1 MKKRVRMLSLLLS
14 ACMML
19 NLAPLPVY
27 ASEAQAEVAVDES
40 FSDVDTPAEEE
51 EVQSEETNTENETP
65 AEETDKEDFNNEAD
79 TEENQVVVEEPEVE
93 ELVGEGEEAPETP
106 AEEPVTEKENESEYF
121 EVTDGVLT
129 LKSGVDKNKLP
140 KKITLDLF
148 AKTNAEITKIG
159 ADVFAGSSIMEITV
173 PKTVSEFG
181 VGAFKDCRSL
191 TTFAF
196 EDSTSAAT
204 VISEDMFS
212 GCANL
217 KWSGSSVY
225 FAIPDSV
232 TVIGKNAFSGCTAL
246 QGINIG
252 SSVTTISDYAF
263 NGCTNLVKLEGFG
276 SSKVATI
283 GEYAFSGTA
292 IDDDERNV
300 KFPSTLTK
308 IKSNAFAKCEYIGIV
323 DLSNTS
329 LTSEGLDARCFAD
342 SHILGIKLPAS
353 YKTVPAGVFE
363 DCKYLEQITIGSKE
377 AGKGVEVIEPY
388 AFKNCDRLKKV
399 ILENSVTTVKDFAF
413 DNCTSLKTIEINQ
426 KDIESGLTSVKL
438 TADSFPIY
446 QGLEI
451 YSYSGTGEEWAG
463 THKADGIVY
472 KSKFTGMNVVTNGAS
487 LGNSL
492 SANPGKNV
500 SVGTKVT
507 VKDTPAS
514 GYYLISMTHGPL
526 PTGVD
531 YTKRFVDSSK
541 SFVVS
546 SADIKNNEIVVN
558 AAFAKLPNDVTF
570 TFEDSKDANKV
581 VRDGKEFSVTYDTA
595 NQIEQLLIRAKTN
608 NGYGTV
614 YSNPWLWNFAT
625 SDKSVVT
632 VDANGKIK
640 LLKKTSANK
649 TVYVTATLKA
659 NTNIQL
665 KLKVKVNGETKFKDV
680 KGVEFPNRPYKF
692 ENGIDTDA
700 GMPYIQTSKAWVE
713 AGASNKLTRDFE
725 VKVDAVD
732 ELDNSIESSF
742 KWQSGDTAIAKVK
755 SATTDCN
762 ENTIM
767 ICGVGETTI
776 TATSTVDANKSI
788 SFIVRVVD
796 KTPYVADETITINA
810 PATEIDSVGSI
821 AKGIEFSLIQA
832 YGGVIAKDHI
842 TVVKKNGSKWDDLSE
857 YFVVEKYGDLKDNV
871 QKMLIAVA
879 EGTSYYNN
887 NASYTNLYLK
897 LSVDGD
903 YYYVAFPKVTIA
915 NKKPAPSISKITGK
929 INTFYT
935 NDAPE
940 QGEVVIK
947 LKSPTGY
954 AFDNSYKPVLE
965 SAETDTEENFSKN
978 FKVLTTDDKDYTTLK
993 IVQKQR
999 ILEPNTKNKVI
1010 TTGYLKFKYN
1020 GYDACKLKITVPTG
1034 RTAPS
1039 LSLEKT
1045 SVTTHK
1051 YAKGQTYEISLLEKV
1066 KNKKEVVDIDDSFT
1080 SVEYTGNSSYY
1091 FNYNSLEPAFDK
1103 ANDKLVVKLAD
1114 EAPSTTAKACMLVE
1128 NKYWTSPVSFNLT
1141 INVSSAKPSIA
1152 ISDNSQINLNLAN
1165 STSNYVTFNV
1175 KSDFM
1180 DGAKATFDGF
1190 NTTNGGKARAEA
1202 EKIKV
1207 VYADGK
1213 ITATVD
1219 SKNRPKCG
1227 TYTFKSAYEVP
1238 YTGSNTLPYSAFA
1251 TVKVKIYETKPV
1263 ISLKTTATTLNNTLV
1278 GVKDSNGNLEE
1289 IAKIP
1294 YTVKNSWAGANNTVN
1309 NGSYKITNV
1318 TSGNKKNHYDYSS
1331 VSAAPVSLSFV
1342 DGNLYVYLNK
1352 RLANTEKFKLS
1363 GITVDG
1369 VAAPDITLT
1378 VKATNAKPVLTIKS
1392 NNKKINVLQAP
1403 TDAVTYTLALKNY
1416 NGQIDA
1422 SKFMLTSEINN
1433 KATQSWNNDTN
1444 TFHFMLDEQEGNK
1457 CQLKANSK
1465 YIGKIKNQNYIYKG
1479 VYVFGN
1485 GSVKTDAVELSTK
1498 PIQTMPKVTQSST
1511 KATVYIGNKA
1521 KTAKII
1527 VTPKEGST
1535 AKISNVVWSTK
1546 TNKTL
1551 QKAFANPVYDETTN
1565 ALTIQIKNAAL
1576 LKKNTTYT
1584 LTYNIVCEG
1593 QLEGST
1599 GTEFTVKVLVK

>member
-1 MKKRVRMLSLLLS
+1 
-14 ACMML
+14 
-19 NLAPLPVY
+19 
-27 ASEAQAEVAVDES
+27 
-40 FSDVDTPAEEE
+40 
-51 EVQSEETNTENETP
+51 
-65 AEETDKEDFNNEAD
+65 
-79 TEENQVVVEEPEVE
+79 
-93 ELVGEGEEAPETP
+93 
-106 AEEPVTEKENESEYF
+106 
-121 EVTDGVLT
+121 
-129 LKSGVDKNKLP
+129 
-140 KKITLDLF
+140 
-148 AKTNAEITKIG
+148 
-159 ADVFAGSSIMEITV
+159 
-173 PKTVSEFG
+173 
-181 VGAFKDCRSL
+181 
-191 TTFAF
+191 
-196 EDSTSAAT
+196 
-204 VISEDMFS
+204 
-212 GCANL
+212 
-217 KWSGSSVY
+217 
-225 FAIPDSV
+225 V
-232 TVIGKNAFSGCTAL
+232 TV
-246 QGINIG
+246 
-252 SSVTTISDYAF
+252 Y
-263 NGCTNLVKLEGFG
+263 
-276 SSKVATI
+276 
-283 GEYAFSGTA
+283 
-292 IDDDERNV
+292 
-300 KFPSTLTK
+300 
-308 IKSNAFAKCEYIGIV
+308 
-323 DLSNTS
+323 
-329 LTSEGLDARCFAD
+329 
-342 SHILGIKLPAS
+342 
-353 YKTVPAGVFE
+353 
-363 DCKYLEQITIGSKE
+363 
-377 AGKGVEVIEPY
+377 
-388 AFKNCDRLKKV
+388 
-399 ILENSVTTVKDFAF
+399 
-413 DNCTSLKTIEINQ
+413 
-426 KDIESGLTSVKL
+426 
-438 TADSFPIY
+438 
-446 QGLEI
+446 
-451 YSYSGTGEEWAG
+451 
-463 THKADGIVY
+463 
-472 KSKFTGMNVVTNGAS
+472 
-487 LGNSL
+487 
-492 SANPGKNV
+492 
-500 SVGTKVT
+500 
-507 VKDTPAS
+507 
-514 GYYLISMTHGPL
+514 
-526 PTGVD
+526 
-531 YTKRFVDSSK
+531 
-541 SFVVS
+541 
-546 SADIKNNEIVVN
+546 
-558 AAFAKLPNDVTF
+558 
-570 TFEDSKDANKV
+570 
-581 VRDGKEFSVTYDTA
+581 
-595 NQIEQLLIRAKTN
+595 
-608 NGYGTV
+608 
-614 YSNPWLWNFAT
+614 
-625 SDKSVVT
+625 
-632 VDANGKIK
+632 ANGKIK

-700 GMPYIQTSKAWVE
+700 GMSYIQTSKAWVE

-732 ELDNSIESSF
+732 ELNNSIESSF

-978 FKVLTTDDKDYTTLK
+978 FTVLTTDDKDYTTLK

-999 ILEPNTKNKVI
+999 TLETNTKGKVI

-1080 SVEYTGNSSYY
+1080 SIEYTGNSSYY
-1091 FNYNSLEPAFDK
+1091 FNYNSLEPAIDK

-1128 NKYWTSPVSFNLT
+1128 NKYWTSPVSLTLT

-1190 NTTNGGKARAEA
+1190 NTTNSGKARAEA

-1219 SKNRPKCG
+1219 PKNLPKCG

-1278 GVKDSNGNLEE
+1278 GVKDSNGN
-1289 IAKIP
+1289 
-1294 YTVKNSWAGANNTVN
+1294 
-1309 NGSYKITNV
+1309 
-1318 TSGNKKNHYDYSS
+1318 
-1331 VSAAPVSLSFV
+1331 
-1342 DGNLYVYLNK
+1342 
-1352 RLANTEKFKLS
+1352 
-1363 GITVDG
+1363 
-1369 VAAPDITLT
+1369 
-1378 VKATNAKPVLTIKS
+1378 
-1392 NNKKINVLQAP
+1392 
-1403 TDAVTYTLALKNY
+1403 
-1416 NGQIDA
+1416 
-1422 SKFMLTSEINN
+1422 
-1433 KATQSWNNDTN
+1433 
-1444 TFHFMLDEQEGNK
+1444 
-1457 CQLKANSK
+1457 
-1465 YIGKIKNQNYIYKG
+1465 
-1479 VYVFGN
+1479 
-1485 GSVKTDAVELSTK
+1485 
-1498 PIQTMPKVTQSST
+1498 
-1511 KATVYIGNKA
+1511 
-1521 KTAKII
+1521 
-1527 VTPKEGST
+1527 
-1535 AKISNVVWSTK
+1535 
-1546 TNKTL
+1546 
-1551 QKAFANPVYDETTN
+1551 
-1565 ALTIQIKNAAL
+1565 
-1576 LKKNTTYT
+1576 
-1584 LTYNIVCEG
+1584 
-1593 QLEGST
+1593 
-1599 GTEFTVKVLVK
+1599 